1 MALKLMY
8 ITNRTDVIEAVQGIG
23 VDRIFIDLEKL
34 GKEARQPKMDTV
46 KSSHTIDDV
55 VAARKVLSSSELLV
69 RINSIWD
76 GTKKEID
83 EVVEAGADIIMLPFF
98 KDAYEVERFLK
109 YVDGRVKTCL
119 LLETDSAVANIDDI
133 LSLGGIDEIHIG
145 MNDLHLC
152 YKKKFMFELLCDGT
166 VEYLCN
172 KFKNKNIPYGFG
184 GVARIGFGDVPAEL
198 VLSEH
203 YRLGSSMAILSRQ
216 FCKITNNTEI
226 GIIKERFKNGIKEIR
241 DYENFLIGKDDS
253 FFEEMHREFEIA
265 VADIVKTR

>member
-8 ITNRTDVIEAVQGIG
+8 ITNRPDVIEAVQDIG

-46 KSSHTIDDV
+46 KSFHTIDDV
-55 VAARKVLSSSELLV
+55 VSARKVLSSGKLLV

-76 GTKKEID
+76 GTQKEVE
-83 EVVEAGADIIMLPFF
+83 EVIEAGADIIMLPFF
-98 KDAYEVERFLK
+98 KDAYEVEKFLK
-109 YVDGRVKTCL
+109 YVDGRIKTCL
-119 LLETDSAVANIDDI
+119 LLETDSAVNNIDDI
-133 LSLGGIDEIHIG
+133 ISLRGIDEIHIG

-166 VEYLCN
+166 VDKLCN
-172 KFKNKNIPYGFG
+172 KFKENNIPYGFG

-198 VLSEH
+198 VISEH

-216 FCKITNNTEI
+216 FCKISENTEI
-226 GIIKERFKNGIKEIR
+226 DVIRERFKNGIKEIR
-241 DYENFLIGKDDS
+241 NYEKFLLEKDEA
-253 FFEEMHREFEIA
+253 FFNEMHRRLSMS
-265 VADIVKTR
+265 VADIVKKR